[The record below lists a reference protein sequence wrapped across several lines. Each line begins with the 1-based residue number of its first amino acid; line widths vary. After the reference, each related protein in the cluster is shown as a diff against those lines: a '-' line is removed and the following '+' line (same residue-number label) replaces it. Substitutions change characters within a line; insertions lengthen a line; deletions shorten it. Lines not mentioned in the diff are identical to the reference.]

1 MKTGEEMFFTEGRED
16 QEDREVEEWRGFEQ
30 KVAKEAKVVTGVV
43 EFEPPRRHGRQGWG
57 CLGGNDWG
65 F

>member
-30 KVAKEAKVVTGVV
+30 KVAKEAKEEVTGEVNLK
-43 EFEPPRRHGRQGWG
+43 RQDAKVAKVAKSGVA
-57 CLGGNDWG
+57 
-65 F
+65 